1 MTEAVE
7 HYKSKPSTAV
17 SGSFAA
23 PSAADQAIAEE
34 KKRRAADVSY
44 RLMAAR
50 QELLDGGSGLTDAN
64 IRELVVETYDVRD
77 TVIEVAQKYHVDT
90 VVVGSRGHG
99 AVKRAVLGSLSSHLV
114 HSFDGNVVVCRGDVT
129 TENKQ

>member
-7 HYKSKPSTAV
+7 HYKSKPSSAV

-34 KKRRAADVSY
+34 KKRRATDVSY

-64 IRELVVETYDVRD
+64 IRELVLETYDVRD
-77 TVIEVAQKYHVDT
+77 TVIEVAQKYNVDT

-99 AVKRAVLGSLSSHLV
+99 AVKRAVLGSLSSYLV